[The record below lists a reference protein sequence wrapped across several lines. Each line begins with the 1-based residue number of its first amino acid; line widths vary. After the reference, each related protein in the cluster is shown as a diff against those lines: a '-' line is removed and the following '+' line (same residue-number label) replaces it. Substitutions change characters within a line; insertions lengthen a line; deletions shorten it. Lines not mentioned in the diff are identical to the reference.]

1 MKVYR
6 WCYIHLRWSCTS
18 IEGVKII
25 EQIELG
31 GFNRSE
37 GPGWY
42 TVTLLMGKEG
52 VFILPCA
59 VEEKLKSELIS
70 RDHGE
75 WVCWSSFIFCFSCS
89 SVASCNQSSF
99 IRMSGWLQGQKEL
112 RCDNWN
118 VYFFKDRIGLS
129 TIKTNHKMLVLS
141 DPYLGLQVGAG
152 DPFLKIHFS
161 LNWS

>member
-1 MKVYR
+1 MILSLNRRGQNNWKNWTGTFQLIR
-6 WCYIHLRWSCTS
+6 RSSLIHSDCS
-18 IEGVKII
+18 
-25 EQIELG
+25 
-31 GFNRSE
+31 
-37 GPGWY
+37 Y
-42 TVTLLMGKEG
+42 GKG
-52 VFILPCA
+52 RCF
-59 VEEKLKSELIS
+59 
-70 RDHGE
+70 
-75 WVCWSSFIFCFSCS
+75 SSFRVQWRKNWKVSWSLVIMESEYFLLFLQF
-89 SVASCNQSSF
+89 SCNQSSF

-118 VYFFKDRIGLS
+118 VYFFKDRIGLA